1 MTRAIVDFAV
11 RRKLLVLAIGILLM
25 VWGLYS
31 FHRLPVEA
39 YSDVANTYVDV
50 ITHWPGHAAEEIEH
64 QITIP
69 VEAALNGL
77 GHLEHLRSLS
87 LFGLSAV
94 TLIFDDDADNY
105 VSRQQVV
112 ERLSG
117 INLPPHISPY
127 LSPDSSPLGQ
137 IYWYTLTSTNPQ
149 YGLTELKGL
158 QDGYLE
164 REFKSVPNIVA
175 LSPVG
180 GMTREYQV
188 KINPNK
194 LVSYGLNI
202 KQVEQE
208 LAANNDNVGAGSIER
223 GEQAFNIRAIALVN
237 TTNDI
242 AEVALAMRNGTT
254 VRVRDVGDVVEG
266 TKIRLGKV
274 GKTNHRED
282 GQIIDDD
289 DLVEGIVIMRKGAPS
304 DETIAAVNAKV
315 KQLNDERLPPGV
327 KIVPYLNRGD
337 LFRNRTQ
344 TAAHNL
350 SVATFLVIAVSFLVL
365 GSVRAILI
373 VGLSIPFSLLF
384 ASIFL
389 DLRQIPADLLA
400 LGAINV
406 GMVAGGAVVV
416 IENVLRH
423 VSRGY
428 GLQSSVDD
436 KVKLAVNEVQR
447 PVFYAIAISCTAYL
461 SILTLQNIEGKLFRP
476 MAEMAAIVLIGA
488 FFFSLV
494 LAPAMASVFFR
505 GGVREW
511 RSPVLA
517 SLTRIHGRSLTWCIH
532 HRWFTVGVSLILLI
546 AASCICLPGVIGAEF
561 LPHSDEG
568 TIWARGTLPLSIA
581 PTEATRLVR
590 RVRKTF
596 AEYPEVTTVV
606 SQVG

>member
-1 MTRAIVDFAV
+1 MIPAIVDFAV
-11 RRKLLVLAIGILLM
+11 RRKLLVLAIGILLL
-25 VWGLYS
+25 VWGVYA
-31 FHRLPVEA
+31 FHSLRVEA
-39 YSDVANTYVDV
+39 YPDVANTFVQV
-50 ITHWPGHAAEEIEH
+50 ITQWPGHAAEEIEH

-69 VEAALNGL
+69 VEATLNGL

-87 LFGLSAV
+87 LFGLSVV

-105 VSRQQVV
+105 VARQQVL
-112 ERLSG
+112 EKLSG
-117 INLPPHISPY
+117 VDFPPHISPQ

-149 YGLTELKGL
+149 FGLTKLKAL
-158 QDGYLE
+158 QDSYLE
-164 REFKSVPNIVA
+164 RQFKSVPNIVE
-175 LSPVG
+175 LSGFG
-180 GMTREYQV
+180 GLTREYQV
-188 KINPNK
+188 RIDPNK
-194 LVSYGLNI
+194 LLSYGLNI
-202 KQVEQE
+202 RQVEQE
-208 LAANNDNVGAGSIER
+208 LAVSNDNVGGGSIER
-223 GEQAFNIRAIALVN
+223 GEQAFNIRAVALAN
-237 TTNDI
+237 TADDI
-242 AEVALAMRNGTT
+242 AEVALTTRNGRT
-254 VRVRDVGDVVEG
+254 VRVRDVADVVQG
-266 TKIRLGKV
+266 TKIRLGKI
-274 GKTNHRED
+274 GKTIHRED

-289 DLVEGIVIMRKGAPS
+289 DLVEGVVLMRKGALS
-304 DETIAAVNAKV
+304 DETITAVNAKV

-365 GSVRAILI
+365 GSVRAVLI

-447 PVFYAIAISCTAYL
+447 PVFYAIAISFTAYL
-461 SILTLQNIEGKLFRP
+461 SI
-476 MAEMAAIVLIGA
+476 
-488 FFFSLV
+488 
-494 LAPAMASVFFR
+494 
-505 GGVREW
+505 
-511 RSPVLA
+511 
-517 SLTRIHGRSLTWCIH
+517 
-532 HRWFTVGVSLILLI
+532 
-546 AASCICLPGVIGAEF
+546 
-561 LPHSDEG
+561 
-568 TIWARGTLPLSIA
+568 
-581 PTEATRLVR
+581 
-590 RVRKTF
+590 
-596 AEYPEVTTVV
+596 
-606 SQVG
+606 